1 MFIFL
6 YSFSQYLQQLDGME
20 SEDVW
25 LHCVLCDFSTQ
36 NSLSLVQHSHSLS
49 HQRGEGLLRLQRI
62 QKGLQDEEELSAI
75 FTIRKS
81 PAQENG
87 TRHACT
93 IALFCFNS
101 QSYLQWFC
109 KAPKIVC
116 KPVKFQGGDKQNPT
130 RS

>member
-1 MFIFL
+1 MFYSLTELIFLFPSFNCHTCLHILMFIFT
-6 YSFSQYLQQLDGME
+6 FSQYLQQLDGVE

-36 NSLSLVQHSHSLS
+36 NSLSLVQHSYSLS

-62 QKGLQDEEELSAI
+62 QKGLQDEEELGAI

-87 TRHACT
+87 MRHTCKV
-93 IALFCFNS
+93 AL
-101 QSYLQWFC
+101 
-109 KAPKIVC
+109 
-116 KPVKFQGGDKQNPT
+116 
-130 RS
+130 

>member
-1 MFIFL
+1 MINVYL

-49 HQRGEGLLRLQRI
+49 HQRGEGLLRLQQI
-62 QKGLQDEEELSAI
+62 QKGLQDEEELGAI

-87 TRHACT
+87 MRHTCT
-93 IALFCFNS
+93 IALFCFNLQGLS
-101 QSYLQWFC
+101 SGVLQST
-109 KAPKIVC
+109 KK
-116 KPVKFQGGDKQNPT
+116 
-130 RS
+130 